1 MHTKIILSSLLQDKK
16 ADTWFFLAHGRDG
29 SIYSYNTFSSV
40 KSTDKRTMFSRLKG
54 LVKDDL
60 INTDYWRL
68 V

>member
-1 MHTKIILSSLLQDKK
+1 MQTKITLTSLLQDSK

-29 SIYSYNTFSSV
+29 SIYTYNTFSSTT
-40 KSTDKRTMFSRLKG
+40 KMDKQTMFSRLKG
-54 LVKDDL
+54 LVKDGF